1 MILRVRFHLRDQ
13 KTTGSCNRSFD
24 PPATI
29 SWMLINSLV
38 EHRLDWLLVSF
49 QRLSSLPPPLSLL
62 SSEASRSTRWLFET
76 RMYKWNATSISIN
89 CFRQIAGCRFTK
101 RDPFTTLRYADS
113 LGNDERNSSVVSR
126 FFPRVFV
133 LRMERSYVVKGQ
145 SSLSLFLYCQKKSKE
160 RSSRYNY
167 CRFTNVAHIENQQT
181 TICIQIYIYVYLW
194 V

>member
-1 MILRVRFHLRDQ
+1 MSSLVILRVRFHLRDQ

-49 QRLSSLPPPLSLL
+49 QRLSSLPLPPLSLL

-145 SSLSLFLYCQKKSKE
+145 SSLSLSFSIVKRNRK
-160 RSSRYNY
+160 
-167 CRFTNVAHIENQQT
+167 NVVRDTIIVDLQT
-181 TICIQIYIYVYLW
+181 
-194 V
+194 